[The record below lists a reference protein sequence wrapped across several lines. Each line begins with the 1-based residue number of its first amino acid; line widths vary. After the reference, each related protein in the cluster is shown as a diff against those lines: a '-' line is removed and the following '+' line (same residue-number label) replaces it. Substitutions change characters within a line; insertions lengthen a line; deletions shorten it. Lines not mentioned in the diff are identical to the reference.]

1 MTEVY
6 KIENVEAL
14 WPRIDQP
21 YVFSDKAGKSMPCS
35 AREPGALYSIEF
47 RMGKDVAQKLH
58 KEMFDSYA
66 QNRKDNW
73 DAELGKPKDVF
84 VKEDDG
90 RYKYAS
96 NIKAQYKGRLT
107 QVLQVDSKGN
117 RLPSDFKLTTGSTVN
132 IYIEFNPYKMGNRC
146 GVNLR
151 LKAVQVVKYY
161 EYSAPIEFDIVDGG
175 YTMDVE
181 DDTLVIP
188 PVNETT
194 DSFDEET
201 VEEPKKAAKKTAPP
215 PTAAA
220 QDDLSSIVEDWD
232 D

>member
-21 YVFSDKAGKSMPCS
+21 YHFNEKANKSMPCG
-35 AREPGALYSIEF
+35 ARDQGAEYSIEF
-47 RMGKDVAQKLH
+47 RMDKDVAQKLH
-58 KEMFDSYA
+58 KEMSASYT
-66 QNRKDNW
+66 QNRQDSWAAKL
-73 DAELGKPKDVF
+73 EIPF

-90 RYKYAS
+90 RYKHKS
-96 NIKAQYKGRLT
+96 NIKGQYKGRLT

-146 GVNLR
+146 GVSLR

-161 EYSAPIEFDIVDGG
+161 EYSAPIEFDIVEGG
-175 YTMDVE
+175 YTMDGE
-181 DDTLVIP
+181 GDTLVIP

>member
-21 YVFSDKAGKSMPCS
+21 YHFNEKANKSMPCG
-35 AREPGALYSIEF
+35 ARDQGAEYSIEF
-47 RMGKDVAQKLH
+47 RMDKDVAQKLH
-58 KEMFDSYA
+58 KEMSASYT
-66 QNRKDNW
+66 QNRQDNW
-73 DAELGKPKDVF
+73 AAKLEIPF

-90 RYKYAS
+90 RYKHKS
-96 NIKAQYKGRLT
+96 NIKGQYKGRLT

-132 IYIEFNPYKMGNRC
+132 LYIEFNPYKMGNRC

-161 EYSAPIEFDIVDGG
+161 EYSAPIEFDIVEGG
-175 YTMDVE
+175 YTMDGE
-181 DDTLVIP
+181 GDTLVIP